1 MMYQYIAI
9 SSQLPA
15 LSELDTLGKAANPG
29 VNSVTLSLELLALV
43 PQISQ
48 RHRKGL
54 DKLALLQL
62 RLGVLVRREGEV
74 DCDVYHS

>member
-1 MMYQYIAI
+1 MYQYIAI

-29 VNSVTLSLELLALV
+29 VNSVTLSLELLAL
-43 PQISQ
+43 
-48 RHRKGL
+48 
-54 DKLALLQL
+54 
-62 RLGVLVRREGEV
+62 RREGEV